1 MKTLYCC
8 LGRST
13 ECRRDL
19 NIQQMMSHQMHFV
32 LMDMVSVS
40 IKLYGVIGWDDRTK
54 TSIKFYNVFSKTF
67 TQ

>member
-13 ECRRDL
+13 EYRRDL
-19 NIQQMMSHQMHFV
+19 NIQQMMSHQIHFV

-54 TSIKFYNVFSKTF
+54 TSIKF
-67 TQ
+67 